1 MAVKLHRC
9 PNIWVKLS
17 GHPCWK
23 VQKALDEEGIEYE
36 VVPGPWLGKKKR
48 TALIEG
54 TGQASYPAIQFEDGS
69 WYREESRDM
78 ERTIREG
85 HLMEKASGGA
95 PAEAGPPSAPLN

>member
-23 VQKALDEEGIEYE
+23 VQKALDEQGIEYE

-48 TALIEG
+48 TEVIEG
-54 TGQASYPAIQFEDGS
+54 TGQALYPAIQFEDGS
-69 WYREESRDM
+69 WYHEQSKDM

-85 HLMEKASGGA
+85 HLLEKASGGV
-95 PAEAGPPSAPLN
+95 PAEGPEPA

>member
-9 PNIWVKLS
+9 PNIWVKFS

-23 VQKALDEEGIEYE
+23 VQKALDEQGIEYE
-36 VVPGPWLGKKKR
+36 VVPGPWPGKKKR
-48 TALIEG
+48 TAVIEG

-69 WYREESRDM
+69 WYREQSKEM

-85 HLMEKASGGA
+85 HLMEKSSS
-95 PAEAGPPSAPLN
+95 AGPAQDGAEPA